1 MFLTQF
7 DINVA
12 RRDAMRLLA
21 SPERIHAA
29 VLGAFPPRPVR
40 LRWRT
45 HPVASGPGP
54 CQARCAAHD
63 CPVSYTHLTLPT
75 NREV

>member
-29 VLGAFPPRPVR
+29 VLGAFFPP
-40 LRWRT
+40 
-45 HPVASGPGP
+45 ASPSPMAHAPCGVWTGALPGTM
-54 CQARCAAHD
+54 RG
-63 CPVSYTHLTLPT
+63 S
-75 NREV
+75 